1 MIATF
6 ALSLL
11 LLAPGGAEPSA
22 FAEFQLHNRE
32 ARAARERSD
41 HPAYLRHVR
50 KVRSFVPGNA
60 SVRYALARAHA
71 LNGEE
76 EAALAELATLARQG
90 FGYKVLDEPAFAR
103 MAGLEAFRKVAA
115 ELLANGTGEAAAR
128 LGTLTL
134 PDEMRGE
141 AIAWSPASG
150 SFLLGGKGGVYS
162 LGPDGSNAKRLL
174 GQWDSQVLGIRPD
187 PATGTFLACVNDE
200 KAGTAQVAR
209 HRLSD
214 GTLLATYALP
224 ASGALCNDIALLPDG
239 GFAVTDSNNSLVFRL
254 QRGRLAVL
262 RLDRPLFFPN
272 GIAADPAANR
282 LFVADADGIVVH
294 DIATARSWP
303 LAPEATSIA
312 AIDGMVWH
320 QGALIGVQNQTVPA
334 RLLRIRPDAAA
345 RRAGV
350 EVLSADPALGNS
362 ATVAAMDGEAF
373 VYSHPADEDSKA
385 PSRLLRIGL

>member
-11 LLAPGGAEPSA
+11 LLAPGGAEQSA
-22 FAEFQLHNRE
+22 FAEFQRHNRE

-50 KVRSFVPGNA
+50 QVRSFVPANA

-71 LNGEE
+71 LNGQA
-76 EAALAELATLARQG
+76 EAALDELATLARQG

-103 MAGLEAFRKVAA
+103 MAGLDAFRKVAA
-115 ELLANGTGEAAAR
+115 ELLANGTGDGAER
-128 LGTLTL
+128 LGSLTL

-150 SFLLGGKGGVYS
+150 TFLLGGRGGVYS
-162 LGPDGSNAKRLL
+162 LGPDAGAKRLL
-174 GQWDSQVLGIRPD
+174 GQWDIQVLGIRPD

-200 KAGTAQVAR
+200 KAGTSQVAR

-214 GTLLATYALP
+214 GALLATYALP

-254 QRGRLAVL
+254 EQGRLAPL
-262 RLDRPLFFPN
+262 RLGRPLFFPN
-272 GIAADPAANR
+272 GIAVDAAGGR
-282 LFVADADGIVVH
+282 LFVADADGVVVH
-294 DIATARSWP
+294 DLATGQSWQ
-303 LAPEATSIA
+303 LAPETTSIA
-312 AIDGMVWH
+312 AIDGMIWH
-320 QGALIGVQNQTVPA
+320 EGALIGVQNQTIPA
-334 RLLRIRPDAAA
+334 RLLRISPDADA
-345 RRAGV
+345 RRARV
-350 EVLSADPALGNS
+350 AVLSADPALGNS

-373 VYSHPADEDSKA
+373 VYSRPADDDSKD
-385 PSRLLRIGL
+385 PSRLLRVRL